1 MSLKNRDEHNRWRNK
16 TIAFRVSPEENEQIE
31 RYVQLSGLTKQDY
44 ITRRLTHRDVVVQ
57 GNPRVFKALRN
68 QLAEVLW
75 KLQRIETVG
84 AVNDELLDLIEMIAD
99 ILGGMKEEFECPT
112 KIEMTAPNVSVGA
125 DTEQSSQNLIDNSLT
140 DFDPNFKRFDA
151 VQRKFLQMMD
161 PSYLKTVSMSELL
174 DNVYQSKPSL
184 VDGLLYRG
192 TYLFVGAPKLGKS
205 FLMTQL
211 AYHISTGTPLWNY
224 PVHKGTVLYL
234 ALEGDYRRL
243 QERSYRMFG
252 TAENESLFFS
262 VSAGQLGRGLDEQL
276 TNFLREHP
284 DTSLIIIDTL
294 QKVREIGGDNYSYAN
309 DYQIITRLKAL
320 ADNHGI
326 CLLLVHHT
334 RKQQAD
340 DKFDMISGTN
350 GLLGAA
356 DGAFLLT
363 KEKRTGNAACLDVSG
378 RDQLDQQLHLFRN
391 EETLAWE
398 LERVETELW
407 KSPPEPLLEQIS
419 AFLSLDRKEWMGTPT
434 ELAALLGV
442 DMKPNALTRRLNVNA
457 GRLLNEYGIRY
468 ESSRSRSERTVE
480 LTADQA

>member
-1 MSLKNRDEHNRWRNK
+1 MTDE
-16 TIAFRVSPEENEQIE
+16 
-31 RYVQLSGLTKQDY
+31 
-44 ITRRLTHRDVVVQ
+44 TR
-57 GNPRVFKALRN
+57 
-68 QLAEVLW
+68 
-75 KLQRIETVG
+75 
-84 AVNDELLDLIEMIAD
+84 
-99 ILGGMKEEFECPT
+99 
-112 KIEMTAPNVSVGA
+112 MTALNTSVGA
-125 DTEQSSQNLIDNSLT
+125 DDGRSLT
-140 DFDPNFKRFDA
+140 KCTDDSITNEDA
-151 VQRKFLQMMD
+151 EIKSFEEMQRELQQLYD
-161 PSYLKTVSMSELL
+161 PSYLKTVSMTELF
-174 DNVYQSKPSL
+174 DSVYQSKPPI

-211 AYHISTGTPLWNY
+211 AYHISTGTPLWKY
-224 PVHKGTVLYL
+224 PVRKGTVLYL
-234 ALEGDYRRL
+234 ALEDDYRRL

-262 VSAGQLGRGLDEQL
+262 VSAGQLGSGLDEQL
-276 TNFLREHP
+276 TNFLREHT

-294 QKVREIGGDNYSYAN
+294 QKVREVGGDNYSYAN

-320 ADNHGI
+320 ADSYGI

-378 RDQLDQQLHLFRN
+378 RDQPDQRLHLFRN

-407 KSPPEPLLEQIS
+407 KAPPEPLLEQVS
-419 AFLSLDRKEWMGTPT
+419 AFLSSTGKEWAGTPT

-468 ESSRSRSERTVE
+468 ESSRSRNERTVKLAAAE
-480 LTADQA
+480 RS